1 MSIKIVR
8 CLWGKLDHQFF
19 EKNLELYHR
28 ECILAKENDVKF
40 KIENQ
45 TVIVW
50 DEPNKELMGK
60 LGYPYHYMGESKDF
74 NAGFNFMHK
83 LIALETA
90 MNMYGEIIF
99 LDWDCLAQK
108 PLDDNFFN
116 ILRSGGEVQMP
127 LYFYGGKVLGRVK
140 STDPT
145 RDDGAKYFVDLIN
158 YITKISKLKFRDGFA
173 IPNSGFIYCRDKEFF
188 RKILDIQKTFG
199 ISTNIEEIC
208 SMIYFNEYIETLD
221 SYLEKIEPCVCL
233 GKDNDDMLGEQVYLN
248 DYTIDKLTKNIYFIH
263 E

>member
-1 MSIKIVR
+1 MDIKIIR
-8 CLWGKLDHQFF
+8 CLWGKKDHQFF
-19 EKNLELYHR
+19 EKDLASYHR
-28 ECILAKENDVKF
+28 ECQTAKENDTQF
-40 KIENQ
+40 GIRNQ
-45 TVIVW
+45 MVIVW
-50 DEPNKELMGK
+50 DEPNKELMEK
-60 LGYPYHYMGESKDF
+60 LGYPYHYMGESRDF

-90 MNMYGEIIF
+90 MDLYGEIVF

-116 ILRSGGEVQMP
+116 LLRSRGEVQMP
-127 LYFYGGKVLGRVK
+127 LYFYGGEVLDKVK
-140 STDPT
+140 STDPL

-173 IPNSGFIYCRDKEFF
+173 IPNSGFLYCRDKEFF
-188 RKILDIQKTFG
+188 RKISDIQRTFG

-208 SMIYFNEYIETLD
+208 SMIYFNGFIDNLD
-221 SYLEKIEPCVCL
+221 SYLEKIEPNVCL
-233 GKDNDDMLGEQVYLN
+233 GKDDDDMLGEQIYLN
-248 DYTIDKLTKNIYFIH
+248 DYSIGKLNKNIYFIH

>member
-1 MSIKIVR
+1 MDIKIIR
-8 CLWGKLDHQFF
+8 CLWGKRDHQFF
-19 EKNLELYHR
+19 EKDLASYHK
-28 ECILAKENDVKF
+28 ECQTAKENDIQF
-40 KIENQ
+40 GIHNQ
-45 TVIVW
+45 MVIVW
-50 DEPNKELMGK
+50 DEPNREMMEK
-60 LGYPYHYMGESKDF
+60 LGYPYHYMGESRDF

-90 MNMYGEIIF
+90 MDLYSEIIF

-127 LYFYGGKVLGRVK
+127 LYFYGGEVLGKVK
-140 STDPT
+140 STDPL

-188 RKILDIQKTFG
+188 RKISGIQKKL
-199 ISTNIEEIC
+199 EELAEAAYDVAYRQ
-208 SMIYFNEYIETLD
+208 SNGAAYNRLR
-221 SYLEKIEPCVCL
+221 KA
-233 GKDNDDMLGEQVYLN
+233 
-248 DYTIDKLTKNIYFIH
+248 IDEVRRHQGLKK
-263 E
+263 